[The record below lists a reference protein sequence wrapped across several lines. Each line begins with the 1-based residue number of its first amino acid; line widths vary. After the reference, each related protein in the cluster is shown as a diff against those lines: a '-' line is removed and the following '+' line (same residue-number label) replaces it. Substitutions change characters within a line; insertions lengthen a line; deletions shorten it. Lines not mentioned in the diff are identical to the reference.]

1 MTLIISSQEIT
12 IGTEK
17 KGKKITITATKNMIT
32 DDLSIG
38 TNDDNKI
45 IKLKACSSY
54 TKGELESL
62 AEKLE
67 KEIDKFSNNS
77 GQVDY
82 LNFESIDL
90 ISFVI
95 SDL

>member
-1 MTLIISSQEIT
+1 VLQ
-12 IGTEK
+12 
-17 KGKKITITATKNMIT
+17 
-32 DDLSIG
+32 
-38 TNDDNKI
+38 
-45 IKLKACSSY
+45 
-54 TKGELESL
+54 SL

-67 KEIDKFSNNS
+67 KEIDKFSNNA

-82 LNFESIDL
+82 INFESIDL